1 MPAINPTPTILAVKE
16 PYNTARIVLF
26 GAPYDGTTSYRPGT
40 RFGPSAIR
48 QEAYGLE
55 SYSPYLDADLDNAPV
70 HDLGDLD
77 LPFGGPEQPLA
88 LIREIVESIL
98 VDARIPVMLGGEHLV
113 TLGAVEA
120 VHARYPDLCVLHFD
134 AHTDLR
140 EEYIGQRL
148 SHASVIRRC
157 HDFLGDG
164 RIYQLG
170 IRSGLR
176 EEFEFGREGHVWQ
189 NRFDLTRLPEAL
201 ALIGDRPVYL
211 TIDLD
216 VLDPSVFP
224 GTGTPEPGGVGFADM
239 VHAIGTLAGLRI
251 VGADLVELS
260 PPYDPSGI
268 SVMAA
273 GKLLREMLLV
283 MLGGT
288 KAGR

>member
-1 MPAINPTPTILAVKE
+1 MPTANPAPTILAVQSTYE
-16 PYNTARIVLF
+16 DARIVLF

-40 RFGPSAIR
+40 RFGPPAIR
-48 QEAYGLE
+48 RESYGLE
-55 SYSPYLDADLDNAPV
+55 TYSPQQDADLEGAPV

-77 LPFGGPEQPLA
+77 LPFGGPEKPLSI
-88 LIREIVESIL
+88 IRRTTAEV
-98 VDARIPVMLGGEHLV
+98 VADGKIPVMVGGEHLV

-120 VHARYPDLCVLHFD
+120 LCRRYPDLHILHFD

-140 EEYIGQRL
+140 EDYVGQQL
-148 SHASVIRRC
+148 SHATVLRRC
-157 HDFLGDG
+157 HDLLGDG

-176 EEFEFGREGHVWQ
+176 EEFLLGREGHVWQ
-189 NRFDLTRLPEAL
+189 HLFDLAGLPAAIDL
-201 ALIGDRPVYL
+201 LHGHPVYV

-224 GTGTPEPGGVGFADM
+224 GTGTPEPGGVSFQALAQ
-239 VHAIGTLAGLRI
+239 AIGSLRGLSL

-268 SVMAA
+268 STAAA
-273 GKLLREMLLV
+273 GKLLRELLLV
-283 MLGGT
+283 LLG
-288 KAGR
+288 

>member
-1 MPAINPTPTILAVKE
+1 MPTANPAPTILAVQSTYE
-16 PYNTARIVLF
+16 DANIVLF

-48 QEAYGLE
+48 RESYGLE
-55 SYSPYLDADLDNAPV
+55 SYSPQQDADLEGAPI

-77 LPFGGPEQPLA
+77 LPFGGPDIPLA
-88 LIREIVESIL
+88 IIRETVEG
-98 VDARIPVMLGGEHLV
+98 VAADDKIPVMLGGEHLV

-120 VHARYPDLCVLHFD
+120 ISHKYPDLHILHFD

-140 EEYIGQRL
+140 EDYIGQRL
-148 SHASVIRRC
+148 SHATLLRRC
-157 HDFLGDG
+157 HDLLGDG
-164 RIYQLG
+164 RIFQLG

-176 EEFEFGREGHVWQ
+176 EEFSLGREGHVWQ
-189 NRFDLTRLPEAL
+189 HLFDLDGLPEAIDQL
-201 ALIGDRPVYL
+201 RGHPVYV

-224 GTGTPEPGGVGFADM
+224 GTGTPEPGGVSFQALAQ
-239 VHAIGTLAGLRI
+239 AIASLRGLHL

-268 SVMAA
+268 STAAA
-273 GKLLREMLLV
+273 GKLLRELLLV
-283 MLGGT
+283 ILG
-288 KAGR
+288 